1 MYKLLI
7 VDDEAI
13 EREAIRYIVSKSDLA
28 IEAVEEAKDG
38 YNALSQA
45 ADFDPDIVL
54 LDIRMPGLDGL
65 EVGRILR
72 KQKPGIKIIYMTA
85 FDSFDYA
92 KEAIK
97 IGVEEF
103 IVKPAPI
110 DKTIE
115 ILDTCICKLDE
126 DERVKRQQEN
136 LEVKLIQISG
146 YLESEFVSSVVNG
159 EIDEQQA
166 GDYLKFML
174 SEFEEGFGVV
184 IEIGGDQSHGSHLHR
199 NMVKK
204 RFVEKLTVLLKEKVK
219 FLMNQI
225 KNTIYILVF
234 DYEKSERKAI
244 VRTIEDEI
252 DLVTEEINEQLEIP
266 IYYGFGKPY
275 NQISSLWMSFARA
288 KAASRDMMME
298 RADGDEDLRTP
309 MSGMDYKEHE
319 LCVSIFNGEE
329 EKMKRIADEILDNI
343 VYANNDINA
352 IRLKLY
358 EFVILLNRYLN
369 KESQQKHAVPNYIFD
384 DLKDIESRGEARNY
398 IHRYLVGIL
407 EEIGEQK
414 DSKADNVLDRAIA
427 YIEANYDQGISLEDV
442 AFEIGF
448 STYYFGKMFK
458 KTFKSSFTDYLTD
471 VRICKAKEL
480 LRNPHVTVK
489 DITYE
494 VGYMDPNYFTRVFK
508 KHEGVTPTEYRN
520 QFNPT

>member
-7 VDDEAI
+7 VDDESI

-28 IEAVEEAKDG
+28 IDTVEEAKDG
-38 YNALSQA
+38 YHALSQA
-45 ADFDPDIVL
+45 ADVDPDIVL

-72 KQKPGIKIIYMTA
+72 KQKPTIKIIYMTA

-115 ILDTCICKLDE
+115 ILATCIQKLDE
-126 DERVKRQQEN
+126 DERLKRQQEN

-146 YLESEFVSSVVNG
+146 YLESEFVNSVVNG

-166 GDYLKFML
+166 GDYLNFML
-174 SEFEEGFGVV
+174 SEFKEGFGVV
-184 IEIGGDQSHGSHLHR
+184 IEIGDDYSHGSLLHR

-204 RFVEKLTVLLKEKVK
+204 RFVEKLTILLKENVK
-219 FLMNQI
+219 FLMNQV

-234 DYEKSERKAI
+234 GYDSDKKKTI

-252 DLVTEEINEQLEIP
+252 DLVTEEINEQLAIP
-266 IYYGFGKPY
+266 IFYGFGKPCS
-275 NQISSLWMSFARA
+275 QISSMWKSFARA

-298 RADGDEDLRTP
+298 KAENDEELTTP
-309 MSGMDYKEHE
+309 LSGMDYKEHE
-319 LCVSIFNGEE
+319 LCISIFKGEE
-329 EKMKRIADEILDNI
+329 AEMKRIADEILDNI

-407 EEIGEQK
+407 EEIDEQK
-414 DSKADNVLDRAIA
+414 DSKTTNVLDHAIE
-427 YIEANYDQGISLEDV
+427 YIESNYQQGITLEDV

-458 KTFKSSFTDYLTD
+458 KTYKTSFTDYLTD
-471 VRICKAKEL
+471 VRIRKAKEL
-480 LRNPHVTVK
+480 LRNPGITVK

-520 QFNPT
+520 QF